1 MACSIT
7 LSIVLAKKIAKQ
19 SGSIRKVGSS
29 LNRQLIMMNFFET
42 LNFLSLIVVY
52 AVFLSGQ
59 GGTVLQIIVGIA
71 HTISLA
77 VLPIFTLVFVH
88 IDYGWKKTTW
98 YAAWKKV
105 FPEI

>member
-1 MACSIT
+1 
-7 LSIVLAKKIAKQ
+7 
-19 SGSIRKVGSS
+19 
-29 LNRQLIMMNFFET
+29 MMNFFET

-88 IDYGWKKTTW
+88 IDYGWKKTIW